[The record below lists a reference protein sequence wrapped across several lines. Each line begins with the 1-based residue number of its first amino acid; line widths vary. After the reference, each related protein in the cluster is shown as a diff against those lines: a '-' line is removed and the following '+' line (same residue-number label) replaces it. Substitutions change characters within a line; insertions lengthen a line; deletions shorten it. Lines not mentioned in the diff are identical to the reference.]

1 MMQGKNIRI
10 FLADGSIN
18 GVVHAEIINWTG
30 QIVVFPRGKLA
41 EINRQEYEKSGIYFL
56 INEDLRQVYIGET
69 DNVSRRLLEHERS
82 KDFWDKVCVVTSKDQ
97 NLTKSHIRYLENRLI
112 ALAKNNETYSLFN
125 GNSGSSTIM
134 QLPRPDMADMEYF
147 LSQVE
152 MVLPVLGLD
161 FLKSGKIYYEN
172 LVRNTPN
179 QEKIE
184 DIPEFILST
193 KGITAYAQEIDG
205 KFIVLEGSQISSELT
220 ESGQKNN
227 TYLQNLRP
235 RLLESGIINPE
246 THVFVEKYNFNSPS
260 AAAAVI
266 SGGFA
271 NGRTM
276 WKLKNNPN
284 KTYADWQ
291 SEQEDLQM
299 NLKDNVLVE

>member
-1 MMQGKNIRI
+1 MIQGKNIRI

-18 GVVHAEIINWTG
+18 GVMDAEIINWTG
-30 QIVVFPRGKLA
+30 QVVVFPRGKLA
-41 EINRQEYEKSGIYFL
+41 ELNKQEYERSGIYFL

-69 DNVSRRLLEHERS
+69 DNVARRLLEHERS
-82 KDFWDKVCVVTSKDQ
+82 KDFWDKVCIVTSKDQ

-112 ALAKNNETYSLFN
+112 ALAKNNETYTLIN
-125 GNSGSSTIM
+125 GNNGSSTIM

-152 MVLPVLGLD
+152 MILPVLGLD
-161 FLKSGKIYYEN
+161 FLKTGKVSHEVLIQN
-172 LVRNTPN
+172 AKKQSQDNNAT
-179 QEKIE
+179 
-184 DIPEFILST
+184 EFILST
-193 KGITAYAQEIDG
+193 KGINAYAQDIDG
-205 KFIVLEGSQISSELT
+205 EFIVLKGSKISADLT

-235 RLLESGIINPE
+235 SLLEKGIIDSQ
-246 THVFVEKYNFNSPS
+246 TYVFVEDYKFNSPS
-260 AAAAVI
+260 AAAAII

-276 WKLKNNPN
+276 WKLKNNPT

-291 SEQEDLQM
+291 NEQEYVQISIQNNDL
-299 NLKDNVLVE
+299 E

>member
-30 QIVVFPRGKLA
+30 QIVVFPRGKLV
-41 EINRQEYEKSGIYFL
+41 ELNKQEYEKSGIYFL
-56 INEDLRQVYIGET
+56 FNEDERKVYIGET
-69 DNVSRRLLEHERS
+69 DNVARRLLEHERS
-82 KDFWDKVCVVTSKDQ
+82 KDFWDKVCIVTSKDQ

-112 ALAKNNETYSLFN
+112 ALAKNNETYALIN

-152 MVLPVLGLD
+152 MILPVLGLD
-161 FLKSGKIYYEN
+161 FLKTGRVFHEILAQNATSQSQNSG
-172 LVRNTPN
+172 VT
-179 QEKIE
+179 
-184 DIPEFILST
+184 EFILST
-193 KGITAYAQEIDG
+193 KGVNAYAQEIGGD
-205 KFIVLEGSQISSELT
+205 FVVLKGSKISEDLT

-227 TYLQNLRP
+227 TYLLNLRP
-235 RLLESGIINPE
+235 SLLEQGIINPE
-246 THVFVEKYNFNSPS
+246 SYIFMADYKFNSPS

-276 WKLKNNPN
+276 WKLKSNPS

-291 SEQEDLQM
+291 NEQEDVQISIQNNDLG
-299 NLKDNVLVE
+299 